1 MSNSNSL
8 TNQNNLQTKL
18 PELAKKRY
26 VEFIESFNKFKLI
39 DTDVDIKSFNYEE
52 KLWTFYEKVSKEEK
66 LFKYLL
72 ARDKL
77 LFHKNYKLSFIHKIN
92 LYNLIDSKID
102 EGLISFVWETIQMI
116 CLIIADSQEVK
127 NQAQVDALLDKLDGL
142 GKKKGTI
149 DMKRI
154 SSVISK
160 IDSSVLTE
168 FLSAAGLDSIDFTK
182 IDVTQLQDIK
192 NITPDKIK
200 SIIASTGL
208 DKVDI
213 NGIIDKLALKGDG
226 EKGKVYLMEII
237 NKLVD
242 DYDRSDKD
250 DKTEFILDFAIEKA
264 QDKLQEFIE
273 EGKLSLYDMI
283 AGSKIIRED
292 KDQELANK
300 LTRSKLYKDGSTLS
314 VKELISRFTARMM
327 SQLGKDRATGNI
339 TDEQMKGL
347 EDFLRNQKIA

>member
-1 MSNSNSL
+1 MSNSNTLITLNS
-8 TNQNNLQTKL
+8 KL

-26 VEFIESFNKFKLI
+26 VEFVESFNKFKLI
-39 DTDVDIKSFNYEE
+39 DTEVDIKSFNYEE

-77 LFHKNYKLSFIHKIN
+77 LFHKNYKLSFLHKIN
-92 LYNLIDSKID
+92 LYNLIESKID
-102 EGLISFVWETIQMI
+102 DGLISFVWETIQMI
-116 CLIIADSQEVK
+116 YLIIADSQDVK

-142 GKKKGTI
+142 GKKKGSI

-154 SSVISK
+154 SNVISK
-160 IDSSVLTE
+160 IDSSLLTE
-168 FLSAAGLDSIDFTK
+168 FLSVAGLDSIDFTK

-200 SIIASTGL
+200 NIISSTGL
-208 DKVDI
+208 DKIDI
-213 NGIIDKLALKGDG
+213 NGIIDKLAVKGDG
-226 EKGKVYLMEII
+226 ERGKVYLMEII

-242 DYDRSDKD
+242 DYNRTEND
-250 DKTEFILDFAIEKA
+250 DKTDTILDFAIEKA

-273 EGKLSLYDMI
+273 DGRLTLYDMI

-292 KDQELANK
+292 KDQELTNK
-300 LTRSKLYKDGSTLS
+300 LMKSKLYKDGSTLS